1 MHGVQLYAS
10 IIALEI
16 MIDGRQL
23 RRVNEPRKQMSPLVT
38 KAKPQRGV
46 LLGIA
51 PFVLVVFFVYLTVG
65 IPLAAIPLQVHD
77 VLRFDN
83 LTVGI
88 AIGTQSLA
96 TVVTRQFAGTLCD
109 HRGAKFAMLLG
120 GGGAILAGA
129 VYLLATLP
137 APNPSVS
144 LALLLAARLISGLA
158 ESLVMTGSL
167 AGAISLV
174 GAQNTGKVMVWIGIG
189 MYAAIALGSP
199 IGIWLMN
206 RQAAIGGFGAVGA
219 VIIVC
224 SGLATAVAVFTTT
237 VARHQGER
245 LPFTSVIG
253 RVAPFGTG
261 LALATIAFGAI
272 GAFAA
277 LDFQAKGWSGAGL
290 ALTAFGGAYVFTRMI
305 FGGWPD
311 RFGGARVAAWSLL
324 VECAGQLILWL
335 AQTPAIAV
343 VGAILTGVGFSLV
356 FPSLGIEAVKHVS
369 PASRGAALGAYVA
382 FFDIGFGLAGPI
394 TGLIAGALGYSSVFA
409 AGAVSAALALLA
421 ARRATRPSTA
431 PTMLA

>member
-1 MHGVQLYAS
+1 
-10 IIALEI
+10 
-16 MIDGRQL
+16 
-23 RRVNEPRKQMSPLVT
+23 MSPLET
-38 KAKPQRGV
+38 MAKPQRGI

-51 PFVLVVFFVYLTVG
+51 PFVLVVLFVYLTVG
-65 IPLAAIPLQVHD
+65 MPLAAIPLQVHD

-120 GGGAILAGA
+120 GGGSILAGA
-129 VYLLATLP
+129 VYLFATLP
-137 APNPSVS
+137 DANPSVS

-158 ESLVMTGSL
+158 ESLAMTGAL
-167 AGAISLV
+167 AGAIGFV

-199 IGIWLMN
+199 IGIWLMS
-206 RQAAIGGFGAVGA
+206 RPAATGGFGAVAA

-224 SGLATAVAVFTTT
+224 SLLATAVAVFTATA
-237 VARHQGER
+237 ARHQGEP

-277 LDFQAKGWSGAGL
+277 LDFQSKGWNGAGL
-290 ALTAFGGAYVFTRMI
+290 ALTGFGVAYVFTRMI

-324 VECAGQLILWL
+324 VECAGQTILWL
-335 AQTPAIAV
+335 APAPAIAL
-343 VGAILTGVGFSLV
+343 VGAVLTGVGFSLV
-356 FPSLGIEAVKHVS
+356 FPSLGIEAVKQV
-369 PASRGAALGAYVA
+369 PAASRGAALGAYVA
-382 FFDIGFGLAGPI
+382 FFDIGFGVAGPI
-394 TGLIAGALGYSSVFA
+394 TGIIAGALGYPSVFA
-409 AGAVSAALALLA
+409 AGAVCAAAALVA
-421 ARRATRPSTA
+421 ARRATSASAA
-431 PTMLA
+431 PTPLA